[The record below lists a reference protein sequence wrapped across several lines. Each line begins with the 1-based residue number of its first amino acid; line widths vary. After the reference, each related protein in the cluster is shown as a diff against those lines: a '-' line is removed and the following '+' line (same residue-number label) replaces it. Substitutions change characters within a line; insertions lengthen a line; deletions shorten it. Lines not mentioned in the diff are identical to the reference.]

1 MTGKQR
7 LSYVILGIGLL
18 FILIGIS
25 QGGYHDT
32 LRKAIQVCLEC
43 IGIG

>member
-7 LSYVILGIGLL
+7 LSYVILGIGLVFL
-18 FILIGIS
+18 LMGIS
-25 QGGYHDT
+25 QGGYRDT